1 MVPAS
6 LGRWRRTREL
16 NAGSAQCGKMAMD
29 LHGGDRPCARG
40 ADPRQYGKK
49 NRRRSKSSTTR
60 QARVFRIVCGD
71 SIASFL
77 VSLMLWID
85 HPVGISASEFM
96 KSELKSIGSR

>member
-49 NRRRSKSSTTR
+49 AGVVQRVLPHAKQEYFGSSVEL
-60 QARVFRIVCGD
+60 AFWYHSCYG
-71 SIASFL
+71 SIILLAFQP
-77 VSLMLWID
+77 VS
-85 HPVGISASEFM
+85 S
-96 KSELKSIGSR
+96 